1 MNTATIIETLNRSMG
16 VDSNNLMMK
25 RKTLKHTSAEGG
37 IVIDYSPDE
46 TLVP

>member
-25 RKTLKHTSAEGG
+25 RQTLKHPSEEGG
-37 IVIDYSPDE
+37 IVINYSADE
-46 TLVP
+46 MFVP